1 MGSAAI
7 VVTNDDAAAARR
19 QADALGTALWE
30 ARESFV
36 PRLLGAD
43 EAIDEALRLPG
54 PVCLL
59 DMGDNVGG
67 GSPADGTVLARGLQ
81 RRGVAGSFACVRDA
95 AAAAAAH
102 ATGLGGQLR
111 IAVGG
116 RDPSWR
122 GVADAEPLVASWTV
136 THLSDGRFRETKP
149 RHGGASE
156 FDQGPTAVLATA
168 AGLTV
173 MVTTHRM
180 APFSLEQVRHVGL
193 APASLRLLAAKGVHA
208 PVAAY
213 AEVCPSFVRVDTPGV
228 TTADAAR
235 LPYRHRRRPLFP
247 WER

>member
-1 MGSAAI
+1 M
-7 VVTNDDAAAARR
+7 
-19 QADALGTALWE
+19 
-30 ARESFV
+30 
-36 PRLLGAD
+36 
-43 EAIDEALRLPG
+43 
-54 PVCLL
+54 
-59 DMGDNVGG
+59 
-67 GSPADGTVLARGLQ
+67 
-81 RRGVAGSFACVRDA
+81 
-95 AAAAAAH
+95 
-102 ATGLGGQLR
+102 
-111 IAVGG
+111 
-116 RDPSWR
+116 
-122 GVADAEPLVASWTV
+122 
-136 THLSDGRFRETKP
+136 
-149 RHGGASE
+149 
-156 FDQGPTAVLATA
+156 LATA